1 MSLFHRFFSNIFDI
15 ANPLLGFVHMLKIV
29 ENWIKANC
37 LNGCFIFY
45 LINNT
50 NFLEEMKAKEKE
62 KEEKERKKIEQKK
75 YKDLQKV
82 KKAKRKKI
90 EGFENDTDEDDE
102 IVEEETEEEVGD
114 EKEYDEN
121 EKETIHFEEEKN
133 VQLST
138 EFLAMELYW
147 KRLCPPNKE
156 DIVGKWF
163 AYIYDSKKVRIY
175 ILGEYIKDS

>member
-1 MSLFHRFFSNIFDI
+1 
-15 ANPLLGFVHMLKIV
+15 
-29 ENWIKANC
+29 
-37 LNGCFIFY
+37 
-45 LINNT
+45 
-50 NFLEEMKAKEKE
+50 MKAKEKE

-90 EGFENDTDEDDE
+90 EGFENDTDE
-102 IVEEETEEEVGD
+102 VEEETEEEEVGD

-121 EKETIHFEEEKN
+121 EKEAIHFEQEKN